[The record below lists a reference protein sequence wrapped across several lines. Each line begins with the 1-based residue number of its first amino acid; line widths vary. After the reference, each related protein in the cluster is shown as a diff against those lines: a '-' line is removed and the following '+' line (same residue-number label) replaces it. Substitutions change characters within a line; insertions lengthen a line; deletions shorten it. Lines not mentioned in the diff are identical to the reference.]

1 MGIKDVS
8 KFSWCYESK
17 CAKICNTWNGR
28 EGILRLM
35 ILIHIANMFSSTIL
49 SIITA
54 GEDTHLSPHKLDV
67 IIILKSLVIQWLKKI
82 ILIFIFVL
90 VRVIL
95 FYIYSVG
102 HIYFFFFGRALW
114 DLSSLTRDWTPA
126 PSSQSTGSWPL
137 DHQEIPF
144 RWSYFNKCDH
154 KPTKRKIVAIFI

>member
-1 MGIKDVS
+1 
-8 KFSWCYESK
+8 
-17 CAKICNTWNGR
+17 
-28 EGILRLM
+28 M

-54 GEDTHLSPHKLDV
+54 GEDTHLSPHKRD

-102 HIYFFFFGRALW
+102 HFFFFFLAMPCGIL
-114 DLSSLTRDWTPA
+114 A
-126 PSSQSTGSWPL
+126 P
-137 DHQEIPF
+137 
-144 RWSYFNKCDH
+144 
-154 KPTKRKIVAIFI
+154 